1 MESTPKNSSL
11 VAIMSSQEIADKLKA
26 KYPNIEIFLLEV
38 DMSDE
43 MENQS
48 PSSYYRPKSV
58 FQAVLKKP
66 GRRELGLAMASGKDP
81 LQMAESL
88 IKSCWLEGDEEIKDL
103 QYENT
108 IGLYACMQAME
119 LLNVGN
125 KGKLTKL

>member
-1 MESTPKNSSL
+1 MELTAKNPALVPIISSE
-11 VAIMSSQEIADKLKA
+11 EIAVQLKT
-26 KYPNIEIFLLEV
+26 KYPNMEIFLLEV

-43 MENQS
+43 IEHES
-48 PSSYYRPKSV
+48 KSLKSV

-66 GRRELGLAMASGKDP
+66 GRRELGLAMAAGKDP

-103 QYENT
+103 QYEDT

-125 KGKLTKL
+125 KGKLRKL

>member
-1 MESTPKNSSL
+1 MQNIESVVEN
-11 VAIMSSQEIADKLKA
+11 QEQKEAALKS
-26 KYPNIEIFLLEV
+26 KYPNMEVFLLEI
-38 DMSDE
+38 DLSDE
-43 MENQS
+43 MKDFGGTNAQK
-48 PSSYYRPKSV
+48 KSV
-58 FQAVLKKP
+58 FQAVLKTP

-103 QYENT
+103 QYQDT

-125 KGKLTKL
+125 KGKLRKL

>member
-1 MESTPKNSSL
+1 MSLTTENPALVPIISSE
-11 VAIMSSQEIADKLKA
+11 EIAAQLKA

-43 MENQS
+43 KEDKS
-48 PSSYYRPKSV
+48 PNSNYRPKSV

-103 QYENT
+103 QYEDT
-108 IGLYACMQAME
+108 IGLHACMQAME

-125 KGKLTKL
+125 KGKLRKL

>member
-1 MESTPKNSSL
+1 MELTAKNPALVPIISSE
-11 VAIMSSQEIADKLKA
+11 EIAAQLKA
-26 KYPNIEIFLLEV
+26 KYPNMEIFLLEV

-43 MENQS
+43 IEHES
-48 PSSYYRPKSV
+48 PSLKSV

-103 QYENT
+103 QYEDT

-125 KGKLTKL
+125 KGKLRKL